1 MHARAHS
8 GVSVFVQSY
17 YNSHVHMQNGPETG
31 NAESGHGNTAPA
43 GFPRP
48 KGSRSLRE
56 GSLQRAPRA
65 GLSCLS
71 CPGRPSGS
79 RGLWSVS
86 AWSPPLSVAPAT
98 ANPKDRAF
106 PFCVP
111 KVSPRQGVE
120 PEERGRE
127 AVGCR
132 PLQRGMLRSLG
143 IHQPCPRPGT
153 PQTQHAERPAASEGA
168 EASWASRAALPQEH
182 PTF

>member
-8 GVSVFVQSY
+8 GISVFVQSY

-31 NAESGHGNTAPA
+31 NAECGHGNTAPA

-71 CPGRPSGS
+71 CPGQPSGS

-98 ANPKDRAF
+98 ANPKGRAF

-111 KVSPRQGVE
+111 KVSPRQGGGARG
-120 PEERGRE
+120 ERQG
-127 AVGCR
+127 GCG
-132 PLQRGMLRSLG
+132 LQ
-143 IHQPCPRPGT
+143 
-153 PQTQHAERPAASEGA
+153 APAAGHAAVPRYSPAVPEAGHTPDATRGSRRVAPSKGA
-168 EASWASRAALPQEH
+168 AGCPGGC
-182 PTF
+182 